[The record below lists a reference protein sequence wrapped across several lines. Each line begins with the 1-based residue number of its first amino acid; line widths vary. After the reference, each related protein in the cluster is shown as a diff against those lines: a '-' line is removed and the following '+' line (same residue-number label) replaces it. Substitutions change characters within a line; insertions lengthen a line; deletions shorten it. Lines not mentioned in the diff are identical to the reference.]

1 MARRSDLLGFIRG
14 LESITKALIEIQG
27 SEVQQAWK
35 NSTLRPI
42 VKDLKVKSEEVF
54 SDAVSKQP
62 DIQQSVQDKIVL
74 MATQAKTVLEMA
86 RSQTSSGSRFMNSKS
101 EELFDDFDLSDV
113 PGEMLFA
120 EQSVG
125 LKKETKDGKLHTS
138 DVKEVN
144 INGASNEELNKN
156 PLLNINSIAVETSP
170 DLITQFVPPMSSE
183 DKINMEGGKLDG
195 VTVDPFFNASA
206 AAIDLDMVESSKA
219 EGLKGPEKTMY
230 EPELSIPATEKAKSA
245 PTKPLT
251 SSQKRTVNITSPKLS
266 ERAKERRVP
275 ASRISRLMNYGA
287 LTAGLGMGALA
298 EQTRRTLGISQNGG
312 VTAGAILDKSNPFL
326 TEANAERIVNTL
338 CRVRGAA
345 LKLGQMLSIQDNS
358 LINPEITKIFD
369 RVRQSADFMPTWQM
383 MKVLR
388 RELGNDWKDK
398 LESFDE
404 KPFAAAS
411 IGQVHKGVLHDGR
424 EVAIKIQY
432 PGVAKSINSD
442 INNLMSVVNIYNI
455 LPKGLYV
462 ENVMEVAKME
472 LAWEVDYVREA
483 ECGRKFK
490 NFLTDN
496 NNFYVPEVIDELSTK
511 EILTTEYVEGLPLD
525 QCIDLDQETRNK
537 IGQNLLDLTLT
548 ELFVWRFMQTDP
560 NWSNFFYDPKTDKVI
575 LLDFGATREFHKKFV
590 DDYIRIIKSA
600 RDQDRDGILKWSQAT
615 GFLTGYETKIMEKAH
630 IDSVMILGRAFAS
643 KEPFDFGKQSTAS
656 QIQDQIPVMAKHR
669 LTPPPEET
677 YSLHRKMAGSFLL
690 CAKLE
695 CQIDCGTLFDKIWD
709 NYKFGTIETEL

>member
-1 MARRSDLLGFIRG
+1 MARRSDLVGFIRG
-14 LESITKALIEIQG
+14 LESITKALIETQG
-27 SEVQQAWK
+27 GEVQQAWK

-62 DIQQSVQDKIVL
+62 EFQQSVQDKIVL

-86 RSQTSSGSRFMNSKS
+86 RSQTSTGSRFMNPKS

-120 EQSVG
+120 EQSIG
-125 LKKETKDGKLHTS
+125 MKNETKDQKLHTAAF
-138 DVKEVN
+138 KEEHIKGV
-144 INGASNEELNKN
+144 GHEQLNKDPLHNIKSATVEPSPN
-156 PLLNINSIAVETSP
+156 PVSQFISP
-170 DLITQFVPPMSSE
+170 VSSE
-183 DKINMEGGKLDG
+183 KEINIKGSKLDG
-195 VTVDPFFNASA
+195 VTVDPFANVSA
-206 AAIDLDMVESSKA
+206 AAIDLNTDESAKV
-219 EGLKGPEKTMY
+219 EGLKEPEISSATTEKT
-230 EPELSIPATEKAKSA
+230 KSV
-245 PTKPLT
+245 PPKPLA
-251 SSQKRTVNITSPKLS
+251 SSQKRTVNLASPKLS

-275 ASRISRLMNYGA
+275 ASRIGRLMNYGA

-388 RELGNDWKDK
+388 RELGNDWQDK

-442 INNLMSVVNIYNI
+442 INNLMSVINIYNI

-462 ENVMEVAKME
+462 ENVMEVAKIE

-490 NFLTDN
+490 NFLKDN
-496 NNFYVPEVIDELSTK
+496 DSFYVPEVIDELSTK

-525 QCIDLDQETRNK
+525 QCVDLDQETRNK
-537 IGQNLLDLTLT
+537 IGQNLLYLTLT
-548 ELFVWRFMQTDP
+548 ELFEWRFMQTDP

-630 IDSVMILGRAFAS
+630 IESVMILGRAFAS
-643 KEPFDFGKQSTAS
+643 KGPFDFGKQSTAS

-695 CQIDCGTLFDKIWD
+695 CQVDCATLFDQIWD
-709 NYKFGTIETEL
+709 NYQFGTIETEL